1 MKLRLSK
8 CGAASAGACSA
19 NNRPSIFWLLLLAA
33 FCSCA
38 LACGPF
44 FPNMMLMGGDQ
55 PVLTAPVGRYYLELD
70 RAAAR
75 LKVPAPMFPLRL
87 STNSY
92 PEDTRE
98 ADLADLRRALK
109 KRGDDP
115 GRCNQLCD
123 RYLEAREQLLKFN
136 RAWEQWTALRDQA
149 NAAADSAN
157 NIPDNA
163 DNAGNDADDNSDD
176 EATDIT
182 DPAPSPTPPF
192 NTPPPPFPTIEIP
205 AELPA
210 EFADYFRGA
219 MAWHRG
225 DTNAARAA
233 WEALLER
240 PAAERRYKSVWA
252 AFMLAKSWEAES
264 PAKAITH
271 FSLTRTLVTEG
282 GHDSMGL
289 AAASIGWQ
297 ARMHLRAGQFEEAI
311 DLYLQQLAL
320 GDGSAAESLRTT
332 ARRALEA
339 APATLDY
346 LARLPRARAII
357 TAHITSLDVAW
368 IDDEDQ
374 RKRIDPWLLAVER
387 AGITDVDC
395 AEQLALASYQRGEWE
410 FAQRWV
416 NRATNAPVA
425 QWVQAKLWLREGK
438 VPQAA
443 AMLGRLTRIFPLV
456 EPTNSAHARLH
467 ENLTLPDGD
476 TTSAGRQVL
485 GELGVLRLHRREYA
499 QALDALLRAGF
510 WVDAAYVAERVLT
523 VDEFKNYVDR
533 TWPEVHVDDD
543 EEKEFPEDV
552 RPSVQSGKIRYVLA
566 RRLARANRIDEARAY
581 YPAEWLPKY
590 DQLIQSLNV
599 ALDTNAPRAD
609 RITHYL
615 TAAYLTRSNG
625 MELIG
630 TEVGPDYTC
639 WAGNYQYGPSADER
653 FETFTNSVTHASRDE
668 LERADAH
675 GVNPDERWHYR
686 DHAKKLR
693 IAGQRLQFDEQLAE
707 ALKLPDHTD
716 EKAMALYRLGKR
728 APDLATADI
737 AYKLLVRRCR
747 KTELGDVADRQ
758 RWFPKFDENG
768 RPIVTRKPKPA
779 PAPETPVEP
788 AEALEPAPPPP

>member
-1 MKLRLSK
+1 MEGPRWNLKLKLSK
-8 CGAASAGACSA
+8 CGAAPAGAGSA

-55 PVLTAPVGRYYLELD
+55 PVLTAPVGRYHLELD

-92 PEDTRE
+92 PEETRE

-109 KRGDDP
+109 KRGDEP

-136 RAWEQWTALRDQA
+136 RAWEQWTRLREQE
-149 NAAADSAN
+149 N
-157 NIPDNA
+157 P
-163 DNAGNDADDNSDD
+163 DDNSR
-176 EATDIT
+176 
-182 DPAPSPTPPF
+182 PPLP
-192 NTPPPPFPTIEIP
+192 PPPPFPSIELP

-240 PAAERRYKSVWA
+240 PATERRYKSVWA

-320 GDGSAAESLRTT
+320 GDDSAYESLRTT

-395 AEQLALASYQRGEWE
+395 AEQLALASYQRGEYE
-410 FAQRWV
+410 FAQRWI

-467 ENLTLPDGD
+467 ENLTAPGCEGD
-476 TTSAGRQVL
+476 AIGRQVL

-543 EEKEFPEDV
+543 EEKEFPEDM

-566 RRLARANRIDEARAY
+566 RRLARANRIADARAY

-590 DQLIQSLNV
+590 DLLIQCLNV
-599 ALDTNAPRAD
+599 ALDTNSPRAD

-639 WAGNYQYGPSADER
+639 WAGNYQEGPSADER
-653 FETFTNSVTHASRDE
+653 FAALTNSVTHASRDE

-707 ALKLPDHTD
+707 ALQLPDNTD

-728 APDLATADI
+728 APDLETADKV
-737 AYKLLVRRCR
+737 YKLLVRRCR

-779 PAPETPVEP
+779 PAEIPVEP